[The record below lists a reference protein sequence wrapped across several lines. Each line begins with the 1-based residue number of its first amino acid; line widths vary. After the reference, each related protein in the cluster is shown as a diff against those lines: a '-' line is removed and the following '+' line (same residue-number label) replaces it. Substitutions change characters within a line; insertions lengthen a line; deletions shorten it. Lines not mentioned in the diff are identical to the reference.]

1 MMDGEDLREPTVQ
14 SQPRTVSE
22 GQMQTLGDMFS
33 QADLSVPQIP
43 PPSPAPPQNG
53 AGDDDALSRQSDA
66 TSQRQDQIK
75 LYGLHFATQ
84 MDTVLKNMANDHGLV
99 IPRIRQAIEKAD
111 GTDALVVR
119 NYLEALKS
127 KAGML

>member
-1 MMDGEDLREPTVQ
+1 
-14 SQPRTVSE
+14 
-22 GQMQTLGDMFS
+22 MQTLGDMFS

-53 AGDDDALSRQSDA
+53 AGDDDALSRQSDT

-84 MDTVLKNMANDHGLV
+84 MDTVLKTMANDHGLV